1 MKLQNFAYTTSN
13 ESNYSNLSNKRHLRT
28 VPGNQEFIILSKS
41 RLARIF
47 NRGEDVLSSN
57 GEYVH
62 VETPSD
68 GSTATGP
75 AVRHRHFL
83 VSLSSDLVASQVS
96 LEDGTAFGGVLGFLS
111 PGCTVLIGG
120 Y

>member
-1 MKLQNFAYTTSN
+1 
-13 ESNYSNLSNKRHLRT
+13 LRT

-68 GSTATGP
+68 G
-75 AVRHRHFL
+75 
-83 VSLSSDLVASQVS
+83 
-96 LEDGTAFGGVLGFLS
+96 
-111 PGCTVLIGG
+111 
-120 Y
+120 

>member
-1 MKLQNFAYTTSN
+1 MLHPPGFFMSKTS
-13 ESNYSNLSNKRHLRT
+13 ELLSEDKITNLRT

-57 GEYVH
+57 GKYVH

-96 LEDGTAFGGVLGFLS
+96 LEDGTAFGGF
-111 PGCTVLIGG
+111 
-120 Y
+120 